1 MPVLLQI
8 VLLAAAT
15 HMGPSTLSKCG
26 SHGREQIWLLWG
38 WGGCCIW
45 VTFVSLGHCLGPGH
59 RAAFSWVLLDKGRC
73 CGWVSTTPFLR
84 APCHQLTPELSWL
97 SAEVPPSSP
106 LLSHAAAQVR
116 LVAAPAWALCQARHP
131 PSLWRPPSVLLSV
144 GSCPLLP
151 LGHLLSTVSLVLPE
165 PGREEE
171 WGLTLGRA
179 IKWMKGKKA
188 FPSLPSCSCPMLYL
202 FPWQESLLL
211 SLSGATA
218 RTLVLIKL
226 FKGKE
231 RKGRDIFS
239 DKCSWQV

>member
-15 HMGPSTLSKCG
+15 HVGPSTLSKCG
-26 SHGREQIWLLWG
+26 SLGREQIWLLWG
-38 WGGCCIW
+38 WGGCRIW

-73 CGWVSTTPFLR
+73 CGWVSTAPFLR

-97 SAEVPPSSP
+97 RAGAPPSPP
-106 LLSHAAAQVR
+106 LFSHAAAQAR
-116 LVAAPAWALCQARHP
+116 LVPAPAWALCQARHP

-144 GSCPLLP
+144 GSCPLFP
-151 LGHLLSTVSLVLPE
+151 LEDLLSTVSLLVPE
-165 PGREEE
+165 PGRQRTSGGSHWAGPLNE
-171 WGLTLGRA
+171 WRE
-179 IKWMKGKKA
+179 K
-188 FPSLPSCSCPMLYL
+188 SLPFQL
-202 FPWQESLLL
+202 FLSYAVSVFMTGSLLL
-211 SLSGATA
+211 SLSWATA

-231 RKGRDIFS
+231 RKGRDIFF
-239 DKCSWQV
+239 